1 MIRISQLKLPVDHRE
16 EDIRNK
22 AAKLLRIE
30 PAAIKSLKLVR
41 QSIDARKKE
50 DIFYIYTVDVE
61 TDREAQVIKRA
72 RNSQVSLAEEPT
84 AEEKNQP
91 TALSSWEAVRRG
103 CSAALCWHRP
113 GMSP

>member
-72 RNSQVSLAEEPT
+72 RNSQADLAVSGPGHKEGQ
-84 AEEKNQP
+84 KQP
-91 TALSSWEAVRRG
+91 GQPGRG
-103 CSAALCWHRP
+103 TEIPFS
-113 GMSP
+113 

>member
-41 QSIDARKKE
+41 Q
-50 DIFYIYTVDVE
+50 
-61 TDREAQVIKRA
+61 
-72 RNSQVSLAEEPT
+72 
-84 AEEKNQP
+84 
-91 TALSSWEAVRRG
+91 
-103 CSAALCWHRP
+103 
-113 GMSP
+113 